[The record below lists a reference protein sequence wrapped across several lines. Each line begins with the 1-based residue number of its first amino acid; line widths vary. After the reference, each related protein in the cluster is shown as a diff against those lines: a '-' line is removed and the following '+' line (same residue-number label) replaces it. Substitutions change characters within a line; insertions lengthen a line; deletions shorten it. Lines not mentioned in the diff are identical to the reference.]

1 MSERPLAFTVTDAS
15 HGVRVDTFLHRHLR
29 NHSPARLARCVLTGG
44 VTLVDGAPVWPRRR
58 VVRGE
63 TLLVSLADPPDWVE
77 GAEADPLEVLY
88 EDPWLL
94 AINKPAGLICHPTG
108 ATVAGTVV
116 NRVQAHLDRQ
126 SPRGL
131 LRPGIVHRLDGS
143 TSGVL
148 LTCKAADA
156 HAGVCLQFERR
167 QTRKAYL
174 ALAEGNVEKDRG
186 ICDAKIGVRRDCG
199 LMTTAVDARNPKR
212 AVTRWSVF
220 ARLGDATLLRCEPE
234 TGRNHQIRVHLAAIG
249 HPVVG
254 DAFYAAGGGLKYPPG
269 ECPNPARRHA
279 LHAAS
284 LSFTHPVLG
293 FPLTVRCPP
302 RDFQGLLEEYRAAS
316 VSPPGGENPDL
327 R

>member
-1 MSERPLAFTVTDAS
+1 MSSGPLAFTVTDAS
-15 HGVRVDTFLHRHLR
+15 HGVRVDSFLHRHLR
-29 NHSPARLARCVLTGG
+29 NHSPARLARLVAAGG
-44 VTLVDGAPVWPRRR
+44 VTLIDGAPVWPRRR

-63 TLLVSLADPPDWVE
+63 VLRVSPRDPPDW
-77 GAEADPLEVLY
+77 AEPAEDDALEVLF

-126 SPRGL
+126 TIRRGL

-148 LTCKAADA
+148 LTCKTADA

-167 QTRKAYL
+167 ETRKRYL
-174 ALAEGNVEKDRG
+174 ALVEGRVGADAG
-186 ICDAKIGVRRDCG
+186 TCDAKIGVRRDCG
-199 LMTTAVDARNPKR
+199 LMTIAADARHPKR
-212 AVTRWSVF
+212 AVTRWRVQS
-220 ARLGDATLLRCEPE
+220 RLADATLLVCEPE
-234 TGRNHQIRVHLAAIG
+234 TGRNHQIRVHLAALG
-249 HPVVG
+249 HPVLG
-254 DAFYAAGGGLKYPPG
+254 DAFYAAGGGLKQPPG

-279 LHAAS
+279 LHAAELS
-284 LSFTHPVLG
+284 LTHPITG
-293 FPLTVRCPP
+293 CPLTLRCPP
-302 RDFQGLLEEYRAAS
+302 RDFQNVLNDWRA
-316 VSPPGGENPDL
+316 DH